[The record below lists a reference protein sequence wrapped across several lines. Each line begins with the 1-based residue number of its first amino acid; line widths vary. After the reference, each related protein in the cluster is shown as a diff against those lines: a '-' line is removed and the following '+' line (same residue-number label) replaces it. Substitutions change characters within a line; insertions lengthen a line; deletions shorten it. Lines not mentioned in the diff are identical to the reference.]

1 MKNRLLTI
9 AVAALCGLFS
19 QSAAAATYKWVD
31 SKGVVHY
38 SDRLPESTRT
48 SPTRL
53 TRSGLS
59 SPANEGRPGPNDVRL
74 TGQEMEQQKAEAKR
88 QLERQRQDSAL
99 LATYASENEIEAAR
113 EREQKRHQEMVKI
126 TTAGLAA
133 STNPEDKRKLD
144 AAVTKGQQEADAI
157 NARFDA
163 QKARFRELT
172 AGRALANAAGSK
184 PEPTAPTP

>member
-1 MKNRLLTI
+1 MRMRCLSI
-9 AVAALCGLFS
+9 AVFACCGLFAH
-19 QSAAAATYKWVD
+19 SASAATYKWVD

-48 SPTRL
+48 TPTRL
-53 TRSGLS
+53 TKSGVS
-59 SPANEGRPGPNDVRL
+59 APNNDARQAPSDTRL

-99 LATYASENEIEAAR
+99 LATYSTENEIEGAR
-113 EREQKRHQEMVKI
+113 EREQKRHQEMMKLS
-126 TTAGLAA
+126 TSGLAG

-144 AAVTKGQQEADAI
+144 ALLLKGQQDADAI

-163 QKARFRELT
+163 QKARFRELM
-172 AGRALANAAGSK
+172 AGRAVAQTGGAKSDAA
-184 PEPTAPTP
+184 APTP